1 MYWLDKIK
9 SILAGKEKEI
19 KIKALARVI
28 NFEDILRLLE
38 EKIGKHFIVSNCD
51 VIVRANFE
59 EVIDFHKKHGA
70 SLTVL
75 SSFQHYSIPY
85 GVVIFEE
92 GGQVL
97 GIQEKPEY
105 TFMVNTG
112 VYILNKECLGFIPKG
127 THFDMTDLI
136 KILIKSRKKVF
147 TYPVNENDYIDIGQ
161 WEEYKKAV
169 EKIQFLG

>member
-1 MYWLDKIK
+1 
-9 SILAGKEKEI
+9 
-19 KIKALARVI
+19 
-28 NFEDILRLLE
+28 
-38 EKIGKHFIVSNCD
+38 
-51 VIVRANFE
+51 
-59 EVIDFHKKHGA
+59 
-70 SLTVL
+70 
-75 SSFQHYSIPY
+75 
-85 GVVIFEE
+85 
-92 GGQVL
+92 
-97 GIQEKPEY
+97 
-105 TFMVNTG
+105 MVNTG